1 MGKLDI
7 LEQINKEYGEKQ
19 KDLEKNIAENSLK
32 TEKIQV
38 FEATIAEKIN
48 YIEAIN
54 VENKQYKI
62 NIEENIRKIERLEK
76 CLSEKDES
84 LKNSQLELES
94 LQLKNSEIQSLKL
107 QLEEKTENNDENRID
122 LMTEINEL
130 KKEVKDSKYQKLEA
144 EKKVTE

>member
-1 MGKLDI
+1 MGEKRGEKLDI

-54 VENKQYKI
+54 VENKQHKI

-94 LQLKNSEIQSLKL
+94 LQLKN
-107 QLEEKTENNDENRID
+107 
-122 LMTEINEL
+122 
-130 KKEVKDSKYQKLEA
+130 
-144 EKKVTE
+144 